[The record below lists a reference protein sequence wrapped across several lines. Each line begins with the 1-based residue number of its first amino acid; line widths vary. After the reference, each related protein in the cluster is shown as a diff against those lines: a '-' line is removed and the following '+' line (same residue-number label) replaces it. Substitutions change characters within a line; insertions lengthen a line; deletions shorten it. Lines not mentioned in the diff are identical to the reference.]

1 MMSSSENHWTDMHST
16 QPPRS
21 LILLIIST
29 VILGAVTI
37 TGCERNSEDDHEGA
51 TSAAVD
57 DDLRDTATDD
67 DRDSRT
73 DERHRMV
80 VEQLEARDIDDER
93 VLQAMKQTPRHR
105 YVPEDVRPHA
115 YGDRPLPIGHDQTIS
130 QPYIVALMT
139 QLLDVSSGDRVLEI
153 GTGSGY
159 QAAVLAELDTE
170 LYTIEIICELAERAD
185 TDLDET
191 GYGDVEVT
199 CGDGYQGWPE
209 YAPFDRII
217 VTAAPPEIPEALV
230 EQLAVGGR
238 MVVPVG
244 EGRQMLR
251 IIEKTGDGETE
262 TTDTVPVQF
271 VPMVPG
277 DDE

>member
-1 MMSSSENHWTDMHST
+1 MYST
-16 QPPRS
+16 QPTRS
-21 LILLIIST
+21 LILIAVST
-29 VILGAVTI
+29 VVLSAVTT
-37 TGCERNSEDDHEGA
+37 TGCDRSNGDDSQ
-51 TSAAVD
+51 SAASATID
-57 DDLRDTATDD
+57 DDPADTTADD
-67 DRDSRT
+67 ARFSRT

-80 VEQLEARDIDDER
+80 ADQLEARDIDDER

-105 YVPEDVRPHA
+105 YVPENMRARA
-115 YGDRPLPIGHDQTIS
+115 YDDRPLPIGHEQTIS

-139 QLLDVSSGDRVLEI
+139 QLLDVSAGDRVLEI

-159 QAAVLAELDTE
+159 QAAVLAELGTE

-185 TDLDET
+185 ADLDDT

-244 EGRQMLR
+244 EDRQMLR
-251 IIEKTGDGETE
+251 ILEKTGDGEIE